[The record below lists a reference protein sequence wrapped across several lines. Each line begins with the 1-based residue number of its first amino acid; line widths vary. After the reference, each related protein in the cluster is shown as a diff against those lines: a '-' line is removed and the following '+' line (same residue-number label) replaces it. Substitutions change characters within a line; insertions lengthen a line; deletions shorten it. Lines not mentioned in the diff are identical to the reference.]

1 MATTTNY
8 GWTTPNDTDLV
19 KDGASA
25 MRTLGS
31 SIDTTVKSLNP
42 ETTLGDIS
50 YRSSTAN
57 TKTRLAIGTTGQVL
71 TVSGGVP
78 AWASLST
85 SGPAFAATLSAD
97 QTISQN
103 TYTKVAFDTETFD
116 TNNNYNTTDR
126 RFTPTQAGYYLIG
139 LGLGMIQNSGFMYGT
154 IYKNGTMDSIVYM
167 TETDAAMHHSKL
179 IYFNG
184 TTDYV
189 EAYARLNGGGQ
200 LKIFTGASSSFYGYF
215 VRS

>member
-8 GWTTPNDTDLV
+8 GWETPDDTDLV

-31 SIDTTVKSLNP
+31 SIDTTVKALNP

-50 YRSSTAN
+50 YRSSTSN
-57 TKTRLAIGTTGQVL
+57 TKTRLAIGTSGQVL
-71 TVSGGVP
+71 TVSSGVP
-78 AWASLST
+78 AWTTLST

-116 TNNNYNTTDR
+116 TNSNYNTTDR

-154 IYKNGTMDSIVYM
+154 IYKNGAMDSVIYM
-167 TETDAAMHHSKL
+167 TETDAGLHHSKL

-189 EAYARLNGGGQ
+189 EAYARMNGGGQ
-200 LKIFTGASSSFYGYF
+200 LKIFTGSGSFFYGYF